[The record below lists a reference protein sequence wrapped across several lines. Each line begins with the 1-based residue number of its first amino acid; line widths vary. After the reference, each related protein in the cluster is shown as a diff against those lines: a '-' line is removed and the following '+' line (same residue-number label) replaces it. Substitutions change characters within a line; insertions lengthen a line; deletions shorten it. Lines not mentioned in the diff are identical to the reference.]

1 MSFKGK
7 NFKKAAKAASVEN
20 NKAAQTAKSETTGL
34 QFVWTVGHKFS
45 SDKHKIS
52 RCISRFGGYLLTS
65 LWADRKGLK
74 ETLKAIKF
82 HLGLTISGGLKLEF
96 GIYFPKTV

>member
-1 MSFKGK
+1 MSK
-7 NFKKAAKAASVEN
+7 NRNKAAKAASVEN
-20 NKAAQTAKSETTGL
+20 NKAAQAAKSETGL
-34 QFVWTVGHKFS
+34 QFVWTAGHHFNN
-45 SDKHKIS
+45 DKHKLS

-65 LWADRKGLK
+65 LWADKRSLK

-82 HLGLTISGGLKLEF
+82 HFGISFNGGFKIEF

>member
-1 MSFKGK
+1 MYKGNK
-7 NFKKAAKAASVEN
+7 N
-20 NKAAQTAKSETTGL
+20 NKAANAAKVNNKANETGL
-34 QFVWTVGHKFS
+34 QFVWTVGHKFD

-65 LWADRKGLK
+65 LWADRKSLK
-74 ETLKAIKF
+74 ETLKAIKLHF
-82 HLGLTISGGLKLEF
+82 GLTFNGGFKIEF

>member
-1 MSFKGK
+1 MAFKGK
-7 NFKKAAKAASVEN
+7 NQKKAAQAASVN
-20 NKAAQTAKSETTGL
+20 NKKEETGL
-34 QFVWTVGHKFS
+34 QFVWTIGHSFN

-65 LWADRKGLK
+65 LWADKKSLK
-74 ETLKAIKF
+74 ETLKSIRF
-82 HLGLTISGGLKLEF
+82 HFGITFNGGFKVEF

>member
-1 MSFKGK
+1 MYKGK
-7 NFKKAAKAASVEN
+7 NLKKAAKAAELINKVKN
-20 NKAAQTAKSETTGL
+20 NQETGL
-34 QFVWTVGHKFS
+34 QFVWTAGHHFNN
-45 SDKHKIS
+45 DKHKLS

-65 LWADRKGLK
+65 LWADKRSLK

-82 HLGLTISGGLKLEF
+82 HFGISFNGGFKIEF